1 MAILG
6 GGKKRKLRRAKN
18 KTETV
23 TINADGSRTV
33 TVTKNKTR
41 TRETQPTKRT
51 TRKKV
56 SHVSTLKPYEIE
68 EQKITILKPK
78 INAKPLKERPKKVKA
93 AQARNVM
100 RGLLIRADRRES
112 QPLAPSPK
120 MRNSVPNG
128 RGQ

>member
-6 GGKKRKLRRAKN
+6 GGKKRKLRRAKK

-51 TRKKV
+51 TRKRLAP
-56 SHVSTLKPYEIE
+56 VSTLKSEPIKRV
-68 EQKITILKPK
+68 QPVNVK
-78 INAKPLKERPKKVKA
+78 INAKPLKERPKKVKQ

-100 RGLLIRADRRES
+100 RGLLIRAERRES
-112 QPLAPSPK
+112 QPLAPSPR